1 MISPSEAEEGV
12 VKHLISGAKK
22 LGYKPFNNI
31 TYVSENA
38 NGEGKLTGV
47 CPLCGERKTF
57 ESLDEIDLVKEV
69 ENPKTNKKYFVNSC
83 ELCAASRKE
92 SITSEPARPLNK
104 LLYKRAVEILDKKF
118 NSTLIPTKAN
128 LFVDPNEFVTFK
140 PNVENSKKYKIKL
153 KVIMLYS
160 DTYFEDLDRDEFEE
174 SVFRIEE
181 EEIFAILKEDESV
194 IVNFEDFLV
203 NKERDS
209 ITDSIT
215 YIDEDQLTNE
225 NAAKEREEESEVN
238 KETTDETSE
247 PDVENTESAESSD
260 DNVDI
265 QNKTSEPETTDS
277 ETTES
282 EPMAE
287 ENTIGE
293 ETSTEEVTH
302 ETEQNAETEITI
314 SDIQNDDEFGGS
326 SEEVTI
332 NSESETTESEPVVE
346 ENSVTEEVTLEAEQN
361 EESHADFTVTNET
374 EITTSDI
381 QNDDE
386 FGGSSEEVTI
396 DSEPETT
403 DSEPIAEESIVT
415 EETSTEDSGEITLEL
430 DDNSSS
436 SSFFDNLFGRNKK
449 TEESVSEETSTETVK
464 TSTKEDNGEI
474 TLELD
479 NENGDENP
487 FSEASGERSE
497 TGENKIVS
505 PITSEARKSIE
516 SEDSKEEIKLES
528 VNENFTDDE
537 EEITL
542 ERDDDIS
549 KKEKGKNESTE
560 SDVNHKDFIKDE
572 AKKVSE
578 SDKKWYSN
586 PVVFSEDDDENFN
599 ELMDEVDLINE
610 FKESD
615 LGKVIYDVCKRT
627 GLNAKFTISEDTFE
641 IPVVDFESG
650 MRVICIDCNKVG
662 QMKVQLAIMERQ
674 VEFGYP
680 LPKGTKYGLAYLY
693 SDCLTSKE
701 RTKATIKNLIKIVNK
716 EKFDGRRIINLAGN
730 YTLFY
735 TDSIPVIRSF
745 EAENSS
751 YPQGKPCTKEIGIIA
766 LRHRSGKH
774 EEFTAKDFMNYLNK
788 NYKMDMKNHNLY
800 MVATARYI
808 VKPDP
813 MSKTVKYQIT
823 DYSELADS
831 ILMDGFDHIIGAII
845 KEHKLNNT
853 VKDPRFLGTDFSQYK
868 YQFEYEFDPSTLPSP
883 SLEIWWDNE
892 NFFKTFDSFEDGQGK
907 CFIRVPE
914 YRTNST
920 DGYRKDPRL
929 FLPIPFSKL
938 FKADIEKSGVNV
950 LNDNARRKFIEQ
962 LGFVESYYPR
972 MKRFMLNPLKTMKLE
987 FSSSI
992 FAMTKVDLN
1001 KFFSGNGVYD
1011 GGYDNILFQKFINS
1025 SKLDDKTKNVMSIL
1039 ALQKMLNK

>member
-181 EEIFAILKEDESV
+181 DEIFAILKEDESV

-238 KETTDETSE
+238 EETTDETSGT
-247 PDVENTESAESSD
+247 DVENTESAESSD
-260 DNVDI
+260 NNVDI
-265 QNKTSEPETTDS
+265 QNKTSES

-302 ETEQNAETEITI
+302 ETEQNVETEITT
-314 SDIQNDDEFGGS
+314 SDIQNDNEFGGS

-332 NSESETTESEPVVE
+332 DSEPETTESEPAVE

-361 EESHADFTVTNET
+361 EESHSDFTVTDET

-381 QNDDE
+381 QNDNE

-403 DSEPIAEESIVT
+403 ESESMTEESIVT

-586 PVVFSEDDDENFN
+586 PVVFSEDEDENFN

>member
-181 EEIFAILKEDESV
+181 DEIFAILKEDESV

-215 YIDEDQLTNE
+215 YIDEDQLVNE

-238 KETTDETSE
+238 KETTDETSGT
-247 PDVENTESAESSD
+247 DVENTESAESSD

-265 QNKTSEPETTDS
+265 QNKTSEP

-302 ETEQNAETEITI
+302 ETEQNAETEITT

-332 NSESETTESEPVVE
+332 DSESETTESEPVAE
-346 ENSVTEEVTLEAEQN
+346 ESIVTEEVTLEAEQN
-361 EESHADFTVTNET
+361 EESHSDFTVTDET

-396 DSEPETT
+396 DSESETT
-403 DSEPIAEESIVT
+403 ESEPVAEESIVT
-415 EETSTEDSGEITLEL
+415 EESSTEDSGEITLEL

-516 SEDSKEEIKLES
+516 SEDSKEEIELES

>member
-181 EEIFAILKEDESV
+181 DEIFAILKEDESV

-238 KETTDETSE
+238 EETTDETSE

-265 QNKTSEPETTDS
+265 QNKTSES

-282 EPMAE
+282 EPIAE
-287 ENTIGE
+287 ENTISE
-293 ETSTEEVTH
+293 ETSTEEATH

-332 NSESETTESEPVVE
+332 DSEPETTESEPAVE

-361 EESHADFTVTNET
+361 EESHADFTVTDET

-381 QNDDE
+381 QNDNE

-403 DSEPIAEESIVT
+403 ESEPAVEESIAT
-415 EETSTEDSGEITLEL
+415 EESSTEDSGEITLEL

-449 TEESVSEETSTETVK
+449 TEESVSEETSTETVE
-464 TSTKEDNGEI
+464 TSIKEDNGEI

-813 MSKTVKYQIT
+813 MRKTVKYQIT

>member
-12 VKHLISGAKK
+12 VKHLVSGAKK

-38 NGEGKLTGV
+38 NGEGKLTGI
-47 CPLCGERKTF
+47 CPLCGEQKTF
-57 ESLDEIDLVKEV
+57 GSLDEIDLVKEV

-92 SITSEPARPLNK
+92 SVSGEPERPLNK

-160 DTYFEDLDRDEFEE
+160 DTSFEDLDRDESEKRIFK
-174 SVFRIEE
+174 IEE
-181 EEIFAILKEDESV
+181 DDLFAILKENENV
-194 IVNFEDFLV
+194 TVNFEDFLI

-209 ITDSIT
+209 IE
-215 YIDEDQLTNE
+215 YV
-225 NAAKEREEESEVN
+225 KEEESEVN
-238 KETTDETSE
+238 EETTDETSE
-247 PDVENTESAESSD
+247 P
-260 DNVDI
+260 
-265 QNKTSEPETTDS
+265 
-277 ETTES
+277 ETTEL
-282 EPMAE
+282 EPAAE
-287 ENTIGE
+287 E
-293 ETSTEEVTH
+293 
-302 ETEQNAETEITI
+302 I
-314 SDIQNDDEFGGS
+314 S
-326 SEEVTI
+326 
-332 NSESETTESEPVVE
+332 
-346 ENSVTEEVTLEAEQN
+346 TEEVTLEADQNTETDIENTESVESSDEDVDIQN
-361 EESHADFTVTNET
+361 EISEPEPVEESAEEVTLEADQNTETDET

-381 QNDDE
+381 QNDNE
-386 FGGSSEEVTI
+386 FSGSSEEVTI
-396 DSEPETT
+396 ESEPETTDSESAADESDEVNETSTEEVTLEADQNTETDETEITTSDIQNDNEFSGSSEEVTIESEPETT
-403 DSEPIAEESIVT
+403 DSEPNEEST
-415 EETSTEDSGEITLEL
+415 ESVETSTEEDSGEITLEL
-430 DDNSSS
+430 DDDSSS
-436 SSFFDNLFGRNKK
+436 SSFFNNLFGRNKK
-449 TEESVSEETSTETVK
+449 TEEPVAEESTESVETSTE
-464 TSTKEDNGEI
+464 EDSGEI

-479 NENGDENP
+479 DENGDENP

-516 SEDSKEEIKLES
+516 SEDSKDEIELES

-542 ERDDDIS
+542 ERDIDTS
-549 KKEKGKNESTE
+549 KKEKEENISTE
-560 SDVNHKDFIKDE
+560 SDVNHKDFVKDE

-578 SDKKWYSN
+578 SDKKWYNN
-586 PVVFSEDDDENFN
+586 PVVFSEDENENFN

-674 VEFGYP
+674 VEFAYP

-914 YRTNST
+914 YRTNTT

>member
-83 ELCAASRKE
+83 EVCAASRKE

-194 IVNFEDFLV
+194 IANFEDFLV

-215 YIDEDQLTNE
+215 YIDEDQLANE

-238 KETTDETSE
+238 EETTDETSGA
-247 PDVENTESAESSD
+247 DVENTESAESSD

-265 QNKTSEPETTDS
+265 QNKTSES

-282 EPMAE
+282 EPMTE

-302 ETEQNAETEITI
+302 ETEQNAETEITT

-332 NSESETTESEPVVE
+332 NSESETTESEPAVE

-361 EESHADFTVTNET
+361 EESHSDFTVTDET

-403 DSEPIAEESIVT
+403 ESEPAVEESIVT
-415 EETSTEDSGEITLEL
+415 EESSTEDSGEITLEL

-505 PITSEARKSIE
+505 PITSEARKLIE
-516 SEDSKEEIKLES
+516 SEDSKEEIELES

>member
-181 EEIFAILKEDESV
+181 DEIFAILKEDESV
-194 IVNFEDFLV
+194 IANFEDFLV

-215 YIDEDQLTNE
+215 YIDEDQLTNV
-225 NAAKEREEESEVN
+225 NAAKEKEESEVN
-238 KETTDETSE
+238 EETTDKVSET
-247 PDVENTESAESSD
+247 DVENTESAESSD

-265 QNKTSEPETTDS
+265 QNKTSEP

-302 ETEQNAETEITI
+302 ETEQNAETEITT

-332 NSESETTESEPVVE
+332 NSEPETTESEPAVE

-361 EESHADFTVTNET
+361 EESHADFTVTDET

-403 DSEPIAEESIVT
+403 ESESMTEESIVT

-505 PITSEARKSIE
+505 PITSEARKLIE

>member
-1 MISPSEAEEGV
+1 MISSSEAEEGV
-12 VKHLISGAKK
+12 VKHLVSGAKK

-31 TYVSENA
+31 TYISENT
-38 NGEGKLTGV
+38 NGEGKLTGI
-47 CPLCGERKTF
+47 CPLCGGQKTF
-57 ESLDEIDLVKEV
+57 ESLDEIDLVKEI

-83 ELCAASRKE
+83 ELCAESRKE
-92 SITSEPARPLNK
+92 SVTSEPSRPLNK

-153 KVIMLYS
+153 KIIMLYS
-160 DTYFEDLDRDEFEE
+160 DTFFEDLDRDESEERIFE
-174 SVFRIEE
+174 IEE
-181 EEIFAILKEDESV
+181 DEPYAILKENENV
-194 IVNFEDFLV
+194 TVNFEDFLV

-209 ITDSIT
+209 IT
-215 YIDEDQLTNE
+215 YIDEDRFATE
-225 NAAKEREEESEVN
+225 NAAKEKEES
-238 KETTDETSE
+238 
-247 PDVENTESAESSD
+247 VENYDE
-260 DNVDI
+260 NIDI
-265 QNKTSEPETTDS
+265 QNKASEPELIDYQA
-277 ETTES
+277 
-282 EPMAE
+282 PV
-287 ENTIGE
+287 IE
-293 ETSTEEVTH
+293 ETSKEEVTS
-302 ETEQNAETEITI
+302 ETEQNNKTDETEITT
-314 SDIQNDDEFGGS
+314 SDIQNNDEFNGS

-332 NSESETTESEPVVE
+332 NSEPES
-346 ENSVTEEVTLEAEQN
+346 
-361 EESHADFTVTNET
+361 
-374 EITTSDI
+374 
-381 QNDDE
+381 
-386 FGGSSEEVTI
+386 
-396 DSEPETT
+396 T
-403 DSEPIAEESIVT
+403 DSEPVS
-415 EETSTEDSGEITLEL
+415 EETSTESVETSVEEDNGEITLEL

-436 SSFFDNLFGRNKK
+436 HSFFDNLFGRNEK
-449 TEESVSEETSTETVK
+449 TEKPVVEETSTESVE
-464 TSTKEDNGEI
+464 TSVKEDNGEI
-474 TLELD
+474 TLELY
-479 NENGDENP
+479 NENGDANP

-516 SEDSKEEIKLES
+516 SEDSKDEIVLES

-537 EEITL
+537 KEITL
-542 ERDDDIS
+542 ERDVDTS
-549 KKEKGKNESTE
+549 KKEKEENISTE
-560 SDVNHKDFIKDE
+560 SDVNHKDFVKDE

-578 SDKKWYSN
+578 SDKKWYNN
-586 PVVFSEDDDENFN
+586 PVVFSEDDNENFN

-674 VEFGYP
+674 VEFAYP
-680 LPKGTKYGLAYLY
+680 LPKGIRYGLAYLY

-716 EKFDGRRIINLAGN
+716 EKFDGRRIINLGGN

-972 MKRFMLNPLKTMKLE
+972 MKRFMLNPIKTMKLE

>member
-57 ESLDEIDLVKEV
+57 ESLDEIDLIKEV

-181 EEIFAILKEDESV
+181 DEIFAILKEDESV
-194 IVNFEDFLV
+194 IANFEDFLV

-238 KETTDETSE
+238 EETTDETSGT
-247 PDVENTESAESSD
+247 DVENTESAESSD

-265 QNKTSEPETTDS
+265 QNKTSEL

-282 EPMAE
+282 EPTAE

-302 ETEQNAETEITI
+302 ETEQN
-314 SDIQNDDEFGGS
+314 
-326 SEEVTI
+326 V
-332 NSESETTESEPVVE
+332 
-346 ENSVTEEVTLEAEQN
+346 
-361 EESHADFTVTNET
+361 ET

-396 DSEPETT
+396 NSEPETT
-403 DSEPIAEESIVT
+403 ESEPVAEES
-415 EETSTEDSGEITLEL
+415 STEDSGEITLEL

-479 NENGDENP
+479 NEKGDENP

-586 PVVFSEDDDENFN
+586 PVVFSEDEDENFN

>member
-12 VKHLISGAKK
+12 VKHLVSGAKK

-83 ELCAASRKE
+83 EVCAASRKE

-260 DNVDI
+260 DNVDV
-265 QNKTSEPETTDS
+265 QNKTSEP

-293 ETSTEEVTH
+293 ETSIEEVTH
-302 ETEQNAETEITI
+302 ETEQNT
-314 SDIQNDDEFGGS
+314 
-326 SEEVTI
+326 
-332 NSESETTESEPVVE
+332 
-346 ENSVTEEVTLEAEQN
+346 
-361 EESHADFTVTNET
+361 ET

-403 DSEPIAEESIVT
+403 ESEPAVEENSVTEEVTLEAEQNEESHSDFTVTDETEITTSDIQNDDEFGGSSEEVTIDSEPKTTESEPVAEESIVT
-415 EETSTEDSGEITLEL
+415 EESSTEDSGEITLEL

-449 TEESVSEETSTETVK
+449 TEESVSEETSTETVE

-505 PITSEARKSIE
+505 PITSEARKLIE
-516 SEDSKEEIKLES
+516 SEDSKEEIELES

-537 EEITL
+537 EETTL
-542 ERDDDIS
+542 ERDDVTS
-549 KKEKGKNESTE
+549 KKEKGKNVSDE
-560 SDVNHKDFIKDE
+560 SDVNHKDFVKDE

>member
-181 EEIFAILKEDESV
+181 DEIFAILKEDESV
-194 IVNFEDFLV
+194 IANFEDFLV

-215 YIDEDQLTNE
+215 YIDEDQLANGNGE
-225 NAAKEREEESEVN
+225 KEREEESEVN
-238 KETTDETSE
+238 EETTDETSGT
-247 PDVENTESAESSD
+247 DVENTESVESSD
-260 DNVDI
+260 DNVGI
-265 QNKTSEPETTDS
+265 QNKTSEP

-302 ETEQNAETEITI
+302 ETEQNAETEIT
-314 SDIQNDDEFGGS
+314 
-326 SEEVTI
+326 
-332 NSESETTESEPVVE
+332 
-346 ENSVTEEVTLEAEQN
+346 
-361 EESHADFTVTNET
+361 
-374 EITTSDI
+374 TSDI

-403 DSEPIAEESIVT
+403 ESEPVAEESIVT
-415 EETSTEDSGEITLEL
+415 EESSTEDSEEITLEL

-464 TSTKEDNGEI
+464 TSTKKDNGEI

-516 SEDSKEEIKLES
+516 SEDSKEEIELES

-572 AKKVSE
+572 TKKVSE

-586 PVVFSEDDDENFN
+586 PVVFSEDEDENFN

>member
-181 EEIFAILKEDESV
+181 DEIFAILKEDESV
-194 IVNFEDFLV
+194 IANFEDFLV

-215 YIDEDQLTNE
+215 YIDEDQLVNE
-225 NAAKEREEESEVN
+225 IGEKEREEESEVN
-238 KETTDETSE
+238 EETTDETSGT
-247 PDVENTESAESSD
+247 DVENTESAESSD

-265 QNKTSEPETTDS
+265 QNKTSEQ

-302 ETEQNAETEITI
+302 ETEQNAETEITT

-332 NSESETTESEPVVE
+332 DSESETTESEPAVE

-361 EESHADFTVTNET
+361 EESHADFTVTDET
-374 EITTSDI
+374 EITTSNI

-396 DSEPETT
+396 NSEPETT
-403 DSEPIAEESIVT
+403 ESEPAIEENSVT
-415 EETSTEDSGEITLEL
+415 EESSTEDSGEITLEL

-505 PITSEARKSIE
+505 PITSEARKLIE
-516 SEDSKEEIKLES
+516 SEDSKEEIELES

>member
-181 EEIFAILKEDESV
+181 DEIFAILKEDESV
-194 IVNFEDFLV
+194 IANFEDFLV

-215 YIDEDQLTNE
+215 YIDEDQLVNE

-238 KETTDETSE
+238 KETTDETSGT
-247 PDVENTESAESSD
+247 DVENTESAESSD

-265 QNKTSEPETTDS
+265 QNKTSEP

-302 ETEQNAETEITI
+302 ETEQNAETEIT
-314 SDIQNDDEFGGS
+314 
-326 SEEVTI
+326 
-332 NSESETTESEPVVE
+332 
-346 ENSVTEEVTLEAEQN
+346 
-361 EESHADFTVTNET
+361 
-374 EITTSDI
+374 TSDI

-396 DSEPETT
+396 DSESETT
-403 DSEPIAEESIVT
+403 ESEPVAEESIVA
-415 EETSTEDSGEITLEL
+415 EESSTEDSREITLEL

-464 TSTKEDNGEI
+464 TSNKEDNGEI

-479 NENGDENP
+479 NKNGDENP

-516 SEDSKEEIKLES
+516 SEDSKEEIELES

-572 AKKVSE
+572 TKKVSE

-586 PVVFSEDDDENFN
+586 PVVFSEDEDENFN

>member
-83 ELCAASRKE
+83 EVCAASRKE

-140 PNVENSKKYKIKL
+140 PNVENSKKYKIRL

-181 EEIFAILKEDESV
+181 DEIFAILKEDESV

-215 YIDEDQLTNE
+215 YIDEDQLANG
-225 NAAKEREEESEVN
+225 NAAKEREESEVN

-265 QNKTSEPETTDS
+265 QNKTSEPETL
-277 ETTES
+277 ES

-287 ENTIGE
+287 ENAISE
-293 ETSTEEVTH
+293 ETSTEEVTR
-302 ETEQNAETEITI
+302 ETEQNT
-314 SDIQNDDEFGGS
+314 
-326 SEEVTI
+326 
-332 NSESETTESEPVVE
+332 
-346 ENSVTEEVTLEAEQN
+346 
-361 EESHADFTVTNET
+361 ET

-396 DSEPETT
+396 NSEPETAE
-403 DSEPIAEESIVT
+403 SEPVAEEKSVT

-436 SSFFDNLFGRNKK
+436 SNFFDNLFGRNKK
-449 TEESVSEETSTETVK
+449 TEESVTEETSTEAVE

-487 FSEASGERSE
+487 FSKASGERSE

-516 SEDSKEEIKLES
+516 SEDSKEEIELES
-528 VNENFTDDE
+528 VNENFTDE

-549 KKEKGKNESTE
+549 KKEKGKNVSTE

-586 PVVFSEDDDENFN
+586 PVVFSEDEDENFN

>member
-83 ELCAASRKE
+83 EVCAASRKE

-194 IVNFEDFLV
+194 IANFEDFLV

-215 YIDEDQLTNE
+215 YIDEDQLANE

-238 KETTDETSE
+238 EETTDETSE

-265 QNKTSEPETTDS
+265 QNKTSES

-282 EPMAE
+282 EPIAE
-287 ENTIGE
+287 ENTISE

-302 ETEQNAETEITI
+302 ETEQN
-314 SDIQNDDEFGGS
+314 
-326 SEEVTI
+326 V
-332 NSESETTESEPVVE
+332 
-346 ENSVTEEVTLEAEQN
+346 
-361 EESHADFTVTNET
+361 ET

-403 DSEPIAEESIVT
+403 ETEPVAEESIVT
-415 EETSTEDSGEITLEL
+415 EESSTEDSGEITLEL

-449 TEESVSEETSTETVK
+449 TEESVSEETSTETVE
-464 TSTKEDNGEI
+464 TSTKENNGEI

-516 SEDSKEEIKLES
+516 SEDSKEEIELES

>member
-69 ENPKTNKKYFVNSC
+69 ENPKTNKKYLVNSC
-83 ELCAASRKE
+83 EVCAVSRKE
-92 SITSEPARPLNK
+92 SVTSEPARPLNK

-181 EEIFAILKEDESV
+181 DEIFAILKEDESV
-194 IVNFEDFLV
+194 IANFEDFLV

-215 YIDEDQLTNE
+215 YIDEDQLANG
-225 NAAKEREEESEVN
+225 NATKEREEESEVN
-238 KETTDETSE
+238 EETTDETSGT
-247 PDVENTESAESSD
+247 DVENTESAESSD

-265 QNKTSEPETTDS
+265 QNKTSES
-277 ETTES
+277 ETIES
-282 EPMAE
+282 EPIAE

-302 ETEQNAETEITI
+302 ETEQNA
-314 SDIQNDDEFGGS
+314 
-326 SEEVTI
+326 
-332 NSESETTESEPVVE
+332 
-346 ENSVTEEVTLEAEQN
+346 
-361 EESHADFTVTNET
+361 ET

-403 DSEPIAEESIVT
+403 DSEPAVEENSVTEEVTLEAEQNEESHADFTVTDETEITTSDIQNDDEFGGSSEEVTIDSESETTESEPVAEESIVT
-415 EETSTEDSGEITLEL
+415 EESSTEDSGEITLEL

-449 TEESVSEETSTETVK
+449 TEESVSEETSTKTVK

>member
-1 MISPSEAEEGV
+1 MISSSEAEEGV
-12 VKHLISGAKK
+12 VKHLVSGAKK

-31 TYVSENA
+31 TYISENT
-38 NGEGKLTGV
+38 NGEGKLTGI
-47 CPLCGERKTF
+47 CPLCGEQKTF

-92 SITSEPARPLNK
+92 SVTSEPSRPLNK

-140 PNVENSKKYKIKL
+140 PNVENGKKYKIKL
-153 KVIMLYS
+153 KIIMLYS
-160 DTYFEDLDRDEFEE
+160 DTFFEDLDRDESEERIFE
-174 SVFRIEE
+174 IEE
-181 EEIFAILKEDESV
+181 DEPYAILKENENV
-194 IVNFEDFLV
+194 TVNFEDFLV

-209 ITDSIT
+209 IQ
-215 YIDEDQLTNE
+215 YIDEYQYATE
-225 NAAKEREEESEVN
+225 NAAKE
-238 KETTDETSE
+238 KE
-247 PDVENTESAESSD
+247 ESAENYD
-260 DNVDI
+260 ENIDI
-265 QNKTSEPETTDS
+265 QNKASEPEMIDYQ
-277 ETTES
+277 
-282 EPMAE
+282 EPVIE
-287 ENTIGE
+287 K
-293 ETSTEEVTH
+293 TSNEEVKP
-302 ETEQNAETEITI
+302 ET
-314 SDIQNDDEFGGS
+314 D
-326 SEEVTI
+326 
-332 NSESETTESEPVVE
+332 
-346 ENSVTEEVTLEAEQN
+346 
-361 EESHADFTVTNET
+361 ET

-386 FGGSSEEVTI
+386 FSGSSEEVTI
-396 DSEPETT
+396 NSEPEST
-403 DSEPIAEESIVT
+403 DSEPVS
-415 EETSTEDSGEITLEL
+415 EETSTESVETSVEEDNGEITLEL

-436 SSFFDNLFGRNKK
+436 HSFFDNLFGRNEK
-449 TEESVSEETSTETVK
+449 TEKPVVEETSTESVE
-464 TSTKEDNGEI
+464 TSVEEDNGEI

-479 NENGDENP
+479 NESGCENP

-516 SEDSKEEIKLES
+516 SEDSKDEIVLES

-537 EEITL
+537 KEITL
-542 ERDDDIS
+542 ERDVDTS
-549 KKEKGKNESTE
+549 KKEKEENISTE
-560 SDVNHKDFIKDE
+560 SDVNHKDFVKDE

-578 SDKKWYSN
+578 SDKKWYNN
-586 PVVFSEDDDENFN
+586 PVVFSEDDNENFN

-674 VEFGYP
+674 VEFAYP
-680 LPKGTKYGLAYLY
+680 LPKGVRYGLAYLY

-716 EKFDGRRIINLAGN
+716 EKFDGRRIINLGGN

-972 MKRFMLNPLKTMKLE
+972 MKRFMLNPIKTMKLE

>member
-181 EEIFAILKEDESV
+181 DEIFAILKEDESV

-215 YIDEDQLTNE
+215 YIDEDQLVNE

-238 KETTDETSE
+238 EETTDETSRT
-247 PDVENTESAESSD
+247 DVENTESAESSD

-265 QNKTSEPETTDS
+265 QNKTSES

-302 ETEQNAETEITI
+302 ETEQNAETEITT

-332 NSESETTESEPVVE
+332 DSESETTESEPVAE

-361 EESHADFTVTNET
+361 EEPRADFTVTDET

-396 DSEPETT
+396 DSESKTT
-403 DSEPIAEESIVT
+403 ESEPVAEESIVT
-415 EETSTEDSGEITLEL
+415 EESSTEDSGEITLEL

-972 MKRFMLNPLKTMKLE
+972 MKRFMLNPIKTMKLE

>member
-12 VKHLISGAKK
+12 VKHLVSGAKK

-38 NGEGKLTGV
+38 NGEGKLTGI
-47 CPLCGERKTF
+47 CPLCGEQKTF

-83 ELCAASRKE
+83 EVCAASRKE
-92 SITSEPARPLNK
+92 SVTSEPERPLNK

-140 PNVENSKKYKIKL
+140 PNFENSKKYKIKL

-160 DTYFEDLDRDEFEE
+160 DTSFEDLDRDESEERVFE
-174 SVFRIEE
+174 IEE
-181 EEIFAILKEDESV
+181 DDLFAILKENESV
-194 IVNFEDFLV
+194 TVNFEDFLV

-209 ITDSIT
+209 IE
-215 YIDEDQLTNE
+215 YI
-225 NAAKEREEESEVN
+225 EEEHQS
-238 KETTDETSE
+238 TDENTVNEKEES
-247 PDVENTESAESSD
+247 DVENIESVESSD
-260 DNVDI
+260 EDVDNLPEV
-265 QNKTSEPETTDS
+265 SEPES
-277 ETTES
+277 
-282 EPMAE
+282 
-287 ENTIGE
+287 
-293 ETSTEEVTH
+293 
-302 ETEQNAETEITI
+302 
-314 SDIQNDDEFGGS
+314 
-326 SEEVTI
+326 
-332 NSESETTESEPVVE
+332 VE
-346 ENSVTEEVTLEAEQN
+346 ESTEEVTLEADQITET
-361 EESHADFTVTNET
+361 DET

-396 DSEPETT
+396 EPEPETT
-403 DSEPIAEESIVT
+403 DSESVTDESTEVESS
-415 EETSTEDSGEITLEL
+415 EETSTEEDNGEITLEL

-449 TEESVSEETSTETVK
+449 TEEPVADESTEVESSEETSTE
-464 TSTKEDNGEI
+464 EDNGEI

-479 NENGDENP
+479 DENGDENP

-505 PITSEARKSIE
+505 PITSEARKSVE
-516 SEDSKEEIKLES
+516 SEDSKDEIEIES

-542 ERDDDIS
+542 ERDVDTS
-549 KKEKGKNESTE
+549 KKEKEENISTE
-560 SDVNHKDFIKDE
+560 SDVNHKDFVKDE
-572 AKKVSE
+572 ARKVSE
-578 SDKKWYSN
+578 SDKKWYNN
-586 PVVFSEDDDENFN
+586 PVVFSEDENENFN

-674 VEFGYP
+674 VEFAYP

-1025 SKLDDKTKNVMSIL
+1025 SKLDDKTKNMMSIL
-1039 ALQKMLNK
+1039 ALQNMLNK

>member
-181 EEIFAILKEDESV
+181 DEIFAILKEDESV

-215 YIDEDQLTNE
+215 YIDEDQLVNE

-238 KETTDETSE
+238 KETTDETSGT
-247 PDVENTESAESSD
+247 DVENTESAESSD

-265 QNKTSEPETTDS
+265 QNKTSEP

-302 ETEQNAETEITI
+302 ETEQNAETEIT
-314 SDIQNDDEFGGS
+314 
-326 SEEVTI
+326 
-332 NSESETTESEPVVE
+332 
-346 ENSVTEEVTLEAEQN
+346 
-361 EESHADFTVTNET
+361 
-374 EITTSDI
+374 TSDI

-396 DSEPETT
+396 DSESETT
-403 DSEPIAEESIVT
+403 ESEPVAEESIVT
-415 EETSTEDSGEITLEL
+415 EESSTEDSGEITLEL

-449 TEESVSEETSTETVK
+449 TEESVSEETSTKTVK

-516 SEDSKEEIKLES
+516 SEDSKEEIELES

-572 AKKVSE
+572 TKKVSE

>member
-83 ELCAASRKE
+83 EVCAASRKE

-194 IVNFEDFLV
+194 IANFEDFLV

-215 YIDEDQLTNE
+215 YIDEDQLANE

-238 KETTDETSE
+238 EETTDETSGA
-247 PDVENTESAESSD
+247 DVENTESAESSD

-265 QNKTSEPETTDS
+265 QNKTSES

-282 EPMAE
+282 EPMTE

-302 ETEQNAETEITI
+302 ETEQNVETEITT

-332 NSESETTESEPVVE
+332 NSESETTESEPAV
-346 ENSVTEEVTLEAEQN
+346 
-361 EESHADFTVTNET
+361 
-374 EITTSDI
+374 
-381 QNDDE
+381 
-386 FGGSSEEVTI
+386 
-396 DSEPETT
+396 
-403 DSEPIAEESIVT
+403 EESIVT
-415 EETSTEDSGEITLEL
+415 EESSTEDSGEITLEL

-505 PITSEARKSIE
+505 PITSEARKLIE
-516 SEDSKEEIKLES
+516 SEDSKEEIELES

>member
-181 EEIFAILKEDESV
+181 DEIFAILKEDESV
-194 IVNFEDFLV
+194 IANFEDFLV

-215 YIDEDQLTNE
+215 YIDEDQLANE
-225 NAAKEREEESEVN
+225 NATKEREESEVN
-238 KETTDETSE
+238 EETTDKVSET
-247 PDVENTESAESSD
+247 DVENTESAESSD

-265 QNKTSEPETTDS
+265 QNKTSEPETT
-277 ETTES
+277 ES

-287 ENTIGE
+287 ENTISE
-293 ETSTEEVTH
+293 KTSTEEVTH
-302 ETEQNAETEITI
+302 ETEQNVETEITI
-314 SDIQNDDEFGGS
+314 SDIQNDDE
-326 SEEVTI
+326 
-332 NSESETTESEPVVE
+332 
-346 ENSVTEEVTLEAEQN
+346 L
-361 EESHADFTVTNET
+361 
-374 EITTSDI
+374 
-381 QNDDE
+381 
-386 FGGSSEEVTI
+386 GGSSEEVTI

-403 DSEPIAEESIVT
+403 ETEPVAKESIVT
-415 EETSTEDSGEITLEL
+415 EESSTEDSGEITLEL

-479 NENGDENP
+479 NENGDEDP

-516 SEDSKEEIKLES
+516 SEDSKEEIELES

-572 AKKVSE
+572 VKKVSE

>member
-57 ESLDEIDLVKEV
+57 ESLDEIDLIKEV

-181 EEIFAILKEDESV
+181 DEIFAILKEDESV
-194 IVNFEDFLV
+194 IANFEDFLV

-238 KETTDETSE
+238 EETTDETSGT
-247 PDVENTESAESSD
+247 DVENTESAESSD

-265 QNKTSEPETTDS
+265 QNKTSEL

-282 EPMAE
+282 EPTAE

-302 ETEQNAETEITI
+302 ETEQN
-314 SDIQNDDEFGGS
+314 
-326 SEEVTI
+326 V
-332 NSESETTESEPVVE
+332 
-346 ENSVTEEVTLEAEQN
+346 
-361 EESHADFTVTNET
+361 ET

-396 DSEPETT
+396 NSEPETT
-403 DSEPIAEESIVT
+403 ESEPVAEES
-415 EETSTEDSGEITLEL
+415 STEDSGEITLEL

-920 DGYRKDPRL
+920 DGYRKAPR

>member
-12 VKHLISGAKK
+12 VKHLVSGAKK

-83 ELCAASRKE
+83 EVCAASRKE

-225 NAAKEREEESEVN
+225 NSAKEREEESEVN
-238 KETTDETSE
+238 KETTDETSGT
-247 PDVENTESAESSD
+247 DVENTESAESSD

-265 QNKTSEPETTDS
+265 QNKTSES

-287 ENTIGE
+287 ENTIDE

-302 ETEQNAETEITI
+302 ETEQNT
-314 SDIQNDDEFGGS
+314 
-326 SEEVTI
+326 
-332 NSESETTESEPVVE
+332 
-346 ENSVTEEVTLEAEQN
+346 
-361 EESHADFTVTNET
+361 ET

-396 DSEPETT
+396 NSEPETT
-403 DSEPIAEESIVT
+403 ESEPVVEEKSVTEEVTLEAEQKEESHADFTVTDETEITTSDIQNDNEFGGSSEEVTIDSEPEITESEPVTEESIVT
-415 EETSTEDSGEITLEL
+415 EETSIKEDSGEITLEL

-549 KKEKGKNESTE
+549 KKEKGKNVSDE
-560 SDVNHKDFIKDE
+560 SDVNHKDFVKDE

>member
-12 VKHLISGAKK
+12 VKHLVSGAKK

-181 EEIFAILKEDESV
+181 DEIFAILKEDESV

-238 KETTDETSE
+238 EETTDETSGT
-247 PDVENTESAESSD
+247 DVENTESAESSD

-265 QNKTSEPETTDS
+265 QNKTSES

-287 ENTIGE
+287 ENTISE

-302 ETEQNAETEITI
+302 ETEQNAETEITT

-332 NSESETTESEPVVE
+332 NSESETTESEPAVE
-346 ENSVTEEVTLEAEQN
+346 ENSVTEEVTLEAKQN
-361 EESHADFTVTNET
+361 EESHADFTVTDET

-403 DSEPIAEESIVT
+403 ESEPVAKESIVT

-449 TEESVSEETSTETVK
+449 TEESVSEETSTETVE

-516 SEDSKEEIKLES
+516 SEDSKKEIELES

-549 KKEKGKNESTE
+549 KKEKGKNESTD

-586 PVVFSEDDDENFN
+586 PVVFSEDENENFN

>member
-1 MISPSEAEEGV
+1 
-12 VKHLISGAKK
+12 
-22 LGYKPFNNI
+22 
-31 TYVSENA
+31 
-38 NGEGKLTGV
+38 
-47 CPLCGERKTF
+47 
-57 ESLDEIDLVKEV
+57 
-69 ENPKTNKKYFVNSC
+69 
-83 ELCAASRKE
+83 
-92 SITSEPARPLNK
+92 
-104 LLYKRAVEILDKKF
+104 
-118 NSTLIPTKAN
+118 
-128 LFVDPNEFVTFK
+128 
-140 PNVENSKKYKIKL
+140 
-153 KVIMLYS
+153 MLYS
-160 DTYFEDLDRDEFEE
+160 DTFFEDLDRDESEERIFE
-174 SVFRIEE
+174 IEE
-181 EEIFAILKEDESV
+181 DEPYAILKENENV
-194 IVNFEDFLV
+194 TVNFEDFLV

-209 ITDSIT
+209 IT
-215 YIDEDQLTNE
+215 YIDEDRFATE
-225 NAAKEREEESEVN
+225 NAAKEKEES
-238 KETTDETSE
+238 
-247 PDVENTESAESSD
+247 VENYDE
-260 DNVDI
+260 NIDI
-265 QNKTSEPETTDS
+265 QNKASEPEMIDYQ
-277 ETTES
+277 
-282 EPMAE
+282 EPV
-287 ENTIGE
+287 IE
-293 ETSTEEVTH
+293 ETSKEEVNH
-302 ETEQNAETEITI
+302 ET
-314 SDIQNDDEFGGS
+314 D
-326 SEEVTI
+326 
-332 NSESETTESEPVVE
+332 
-346 ENSVTEEVTLEAEQN
+346 
-361 EESHADFTVTNET
+361 ET

-386 FGGSSEEVTI
+386 FSGSSEEVTI
-396 DSEPETT
+396 NSEQELI
-403 DSEPIAEESIVT
+403 DYQESVS
-415 EETSTEDSGEITLEL
+415 EETSTESVETSVEEDNGEITLEL

-436 SSFFDNLFGRNKK
+436 HSFFDNLFGRNEK
-449 TEESVSEETSTETVK
+449 TEKPVVEETSTESVE
-464 TSTKEDNGEI
+464 TSVEENNGEI
-474 TLELD
+474 TLELY
-479 NENGDENP
+479 NENGDANP

-516 SEDSKEEIKLES
+516 SEDSKDEIVLES

-537 EEITL
+537 KEITL
-542 ERDDDIS
+542 ERDVDTS
-549 KKEKGKNESTE
+549 KKEKEENISTE
-560 SDVNHKDFIKDE
+560 SDVNHKDFVKDE

-578 SDKKWYSN
+578 SDKKWYNN
-586 PVVFSEDDDENFN
+586 PVVFSEDDNENFN

-674 VEFGYP
+674 VEFAYP
-680 LPKGTKYGLAYLY
+680 LPKGIRYGLAYLY

-716 EKFDGRRIINLAGN
+716 EKFDGRRIINLGGN

-972 MKRFMLNPLKTMKLE
+972 MKRFMLNPIKTMKLE

>member
-12 VKHLISGAKK
+12 VKHLVSGAKK

-69 ENPKTNKKYFVNSC
+69 ENPKTNKKYLVNSC
-83 ELCAASRKE
+83 EVCAASRKE
-92 SITSEPARPLNK
+92 SVTSEPARPLNK
-104 LLYKRAVEILDKKF
+104 LLYKRAGEILDKKF

-160 DTYFEDLDRDEFEE
+160 DTFFEDLDRDESEERVFE
-174 SVFRIEE
+174 IEE
-181 EEIFAILKEDESV
+181 DDLLAILKEDESV
-194 IVNFEDFLV
+194 TVKFEDFLV

-209 ITDSIT
+209 IE
-215 YIDEDQLTNE
+215 YIDEQQLANE
-225 NAAKEREEESEVN
+225 NAAKETEEKSEVN
-238 KETTDETSE
+238 EETTDETSE
-247 PDVENTESAESSD
+247 PVAENTESVESSD
-260 DNVDI
+260 ENVDI
-265 QNKTSEPETTDS
+265 QNEASEPEPTDS
-277 ETTES
+277 V
-282 EPMAE
+282 PAP
-287 ENTIGE
+287 E
-293 ETSTEEVTH
+293 ETS
-302 ETEQNAETEITI
+302 
-314 SDIQNDDEFGGS
+314 
-326 SEEVTI
+326 
-332 NSESETTESEPVVE
+332 
-346 ENSVTEEVTLEAEQN
+346 TEEVTLEAEQN
-361 EESHADFTVTNET
+361 TETDET

-381 QNDDE
+381 QNDNE
-386 FGGSSEEVTI
+386 FSGSSEEVTI
-396 DSEPETT
+396 DSEPEPTDSVPAAEENTEAVETSTEEVTLEAEQNTETDETEITTSDIQNDNEFSGSSEEVTIDSEPEPT
-403 DSEPIAEESIVT
+403 DSEPAA
-415 EETSTEDSGEITLEL
+415 EETSTEEDNGEITLEL
-430 DDNSSS
+430 DDNSGS
-436 SSFFDNLFGRNKK
+436 SSFFDNLFGRNRK
-449 TEESVSEETSTETVK
+449 TEEPAAEEESTEEVETSTE
-464 TSTKEDNGEI
+464 EDNGEI

-479 NENGDENP
+479 DDGDENP

-505 PITSEARKSIE
+505 PITSEARKPIE
-516 SEDSKEEIKLES
+516 SEDSKEEIELES
-528 VNENFTDDE
+528 VNENFADDE

-542 ERDDDIS
+542 ERDVDTS
-549 KKEKGKNESTE
+549 KKEKEENISTE
-560 SDVNHKDFIKDE
+560 SDVNHKDFVKDE

-578 SDKKWYSN
+578 SDKKWYNN
-586 PVVFSEDDDENFN
+586 PVVFSEDENENFN

-674 VEFGYP
+674 VEFAYP

-950 LNDNARRKFIEQ
+950 INDNARRKFIEQ

-1025 SKLDDKTKNVMSIL
+1025 SKLDEKTKNMMSIL
-1039 ALQKMLNK
+1039 AIQKMLNK

>member
-181 EEIFAILKEDESV
+181 DEIFAILKEDESV
-194 IVNFEDFLV
+194 IANFEDFLV

-215 YIDEDQLTNE
+215 YIDEDQLANGNGE
-225 NAAKEREEESEVN
+225 KEREEESEVN
-238 KETTDETSE
+238 EETTDETSGT
-247 PDVENTESAESSD
+247 DVENTESAESSD
-260 DNVDI
+260 DNVGI
-265 QNKTSEPETTDS
+265 QNKTSEP

-302 ETEQNAETEITI
+302 ETEQNAETEIT
-314 SDIQNDDEFGGS
+314 
-326 SEEVTI
+326 
-332 NSESETTESEPVVE
+332 
-346 ENSVTEEVTLEAEQN
+346 
-361 EESHADFTVTNET
+361 
-374 EITTSDI
+374 TSDI

-403 DSEPIAEESIVT
+403 ESEPVAEESIVT
-415 EETSTEDSGEITLEL
+415 EESSTEDSGEITLEL

-516 SEDSKEEIKLES
+516 SEDSKEEIELES

-542 ERDDDIS
+542 ERYDDIS

-572 AKKVSE
+572 TKKVSE

>member
-181 EEIFAILKEDESV
+181 DEIFAILKEDESV
-194 IVNFEDFLV
+194 IANFEDFLV

-215 YIDEDQLTNE
+215 YIDEDQLVNE

-238 KETTDETSE
+238 EETTDETSGT
-247 PDVENTESAESSD
+247 DVENTESVESSD

-265 QNKTSEPETTDS
+265 QNKTSEP

-302 ETEQNAETEITI
+302 ETEQNAETEIT
-314 SDIQNDDEFGGS
+314 
-326 SEEVTI
+326 
-332 NSESETTESEPVVE
+332 
-346 ENSVTEEVTLEAEQN
+346 
-361 EESHADFTVTNET
+361 
-374 EITTSDI
+374 TSDI

-396 DSEPETT
+396 DSESETT
-403 DSEPIAEESIVT
+403 ESEPVAEESIVT
-415 EETSTEDSGEITLEL
+415 EESSTEDSGEITLEL

-449 TEESVSEETSTETVK
+449 TEESVSEETSTKTVK

-516 SEDSKEEIKLES
+516 SEDSKEEIELES

>member
-1 MISPSEAEEGV
+1 MISSSEAEEGV
-12 VKHLISGAKK
+12 VKHLVSGAKK

-31 TYVSENA
+31 TYISENT
-38 NGEGKLTGV
+38 NGEGKLTGI
-47 CPLCGERKTF
+47 CPLCGEQKTF
-57 ESLDEIDLVKEV
+57 ESLDEIDLVKEI

-83 ELCAASRKE
+83 ELCAESRKE
-92 SITSEPARPLNK
+92 SVTSEPSRPLNK

-140 PNVENSKKYKIKL
+140 PNIENSKKYKIKL
-153 KVIMLYS
+153 KIIMLYS
-160 DTYFEDLDRDEFEE
+160 DTFFEDLDRDESEERIFE
-174 SVFRIEE
+174 IEE
-181 EEIFAILKEDESV
+181 DEPYAILKENENV
-194 IVNFEDFLV
+194 TVNFEDFLV

-209 ITDSIT
+209 IT
-215 YIDEDQLTNE
+215 YIDEDRFATE
-225 NAAKEREEESEVN
+225 NAAKEKEES
-238 KETTDETSE
+238 
-247 PDVENTESAESSD
+247 VENYDE
-260 DNVDI
+260 NIDI
-265 QNKTSEPETTDS
+265 QNKASEPEMIDYQ
-277 ETTES
+277 
-282 EPMAE
+282 EPV
-287 ENTIGE
+287 IE
-293 ETSTEEVTH
+293 ETSKEEVNP
-302 ETEQNAETEITI
+302 ETEQNIKTDETEITT
-314 SDIQNDDEFGGS
+314 SDIQNDNEFSGS

-332 NSESETTESEPVVE
+332 NSEQELIDYQAPVIEETS
-346 ENSVTEEVTLEAEQN
+346 NEEVNPKT
-361 EESHADFTVTNET
+361 DET

-386 FGGSSEEVTI
+386 FSGSSEEVTI
-396 DSEPETT
+396 NSEPEST
-403 DSEPIAEESIVT
+403 DSEPVS
-415 EETSTEDSGEITLEL
+415 EETSTESVETSVEENNGEITLEL

-436 SSFFDNLFGRNKK
+436 HSFFDNLFGRNEK
-449 TEESVSEETSTETVK
+449 TEKPVVEETSTESVE
-464 TSTKEDNGEI
+464 TSVEEDNGEI

-479 NENGDENP
+479 NESGGENP

-516 SEDSKEEIKLES
+516 SEDSKDEIVLES

-537 EEITL
+537 KEITL
-542 ERDDDIS
+542 ERDVDTS
-549 KKEKGKNESTE
+549 KKEKEENISTE
-560 SDVNHKDFIKDE
+560 SDVNHKDFVKDE

-578 SDKKWYSN
+578 SDKKWYNN
-586 PVVFSEDDDENFN
+586 PVVFSEDDNENFN

-674 VEFGYP
+674 VEFAYP
-680 LPKGTKYGLAYLY
+680 LPKGTRYGLAYLY

-716 EKFDGRRIINLAGN
+716 EKFDGRRIINLGGN

-972 MKRFMLNPLKTMKLE
+972 MKRFMLNPIKTMKLE

>member
-12 VKHLISGAKK
+12 VKHLVSGAKK

-83 ELCAASRKE
+83 EVCAASRKE
-92 SITSEPARPLNK
+92 SVTSEPARPLNK

-153 KVIMLYS
+153 KVIMMYS
-160 DTYFEDLDRDEFEE
+160 DTYFEDLDRDEFKE

-181 EEIFAILKEDESV
+181 DEIFAILKEDESV

-238 KETTDETSE
+238 EETTDETSE

-260 DNVDI
+260 DNVDV
-265 QNKTSEPETTDS
+265 QNKTSES

-293 ETSTEEVTH
+293 ETSIEEVTH
-302 ETEQNAETEITI
+302 ETEQNT
-314 SDIQNDDEFGGS
+314 
-326 SEEVTI
+326 
-332 NSESETTESEPVVE
+332 
-346 ENSVTEEVTLEAEQN
+346 
-361 EESHADFTVTNET
+361 ET

-403 DSEPIAEESIVT
+403 ESEPAVEENSVT

-449 TEESVSEETSTETVK
+449 TEESVTEETSIEAVE

-516 SEDSKEEIKLES
+516 SEDSKEEIELES

-549 KKEKGKNESTE
+549 KKEKGKNVSDE
-560 SDVNHKDFIKDE
+560 SDVNHKDFVKDE

-578 SDKKWYSN
+578 SDKKWYNN
-586 PVVFSEDDDENFN
+586 PVVFSEDENENFN

-674 VEFGYP
+674 VDFAYP

-920 DGYRKDPRL
+920 DGCRKDPRL

>member
-181 EEIFAILKEDESV
+181 DEIFAILKEDESV

-215 YIDEDQLTNE
+215 YIDEDQLANG
-225 NAAKEREEESEVN
+225 NATKEREEESEVN

-260 DNVDI
+260 NNVDI
-265 QNKTSEPETTDS
+265 QNKTSES

-282 EPMAE
+282 EPMVE
-287 ENTIGE
+287 ENTISE
-293 ETSTEEVTH
+293 ETSTEEATH

-332 NSESETTESEPVVE
+332 DSESETTESEPAVE

-361 EESHADFTVTNET
+361 EEPRADFTVTDET

-396 DSEPETT
+396 DSESKTT
-403 DSEPIAEESIVT
+403 ESEPVAEESIVT
-415 EETSTEDSGEITLEL
+415 EESSTENSGEITLEL

-449 TEESVSEETSTETVK
+449 TEESVSEETSTETVE

-572 AKKVSE
+572 ANKVSE

-641 IPVVDFESG
+641 IPVVDFDSG

>member
-83 ELCAASRKE
+83 EVCAASRKE

-160 DTYFEDLDRDEFEE
+160 DTYFEDLDRDESEE
-174 SVFRIEE
+174 SVFGIEE
-181 EEIFAILKEDESV
+181 DEIFAILKEDESV
-194 IVNFEDFLV
+194 TVNFEDFLV

-209 ITDSIT
+209 IT
-215 YIDEDQLTNE
+215 YIDEDQFANE
-225 NAAKEREEESEVN
+225 NAAKEREESEVN
-238 KETTDETSE
+238 EETTDETSE
-247 PDVENTESAESSD
+247 PDVENTESAESFD
-260 DNVDI
+260 ENADI
-265 QNKTSEPETTDS
+265 QNKTSEPETL
-277 ETTES
+277 ES

-287 ENTIGE
+287 ENAISE
-293 ETSTEEVTH
+293 ETSTEEVTR
-302 ETEQNAETEITI
+302 ETEQNT
-314 SDIQNDDEFGGS
+314 
-326 SEEVTI
+326 
-332 NSESETTESEPVVE
+332 
-346 ENSVTEEVTLEAEQN
+346 
-361 EESHADFTVTNET
+361 ET

-396 DSEPETT
+396 NSEPETAE
-403 DSEPIAEESIVT
+403 SEPVAEEKSVTEEVTLEAEQKEESHADFIATDETEITTSDIQNDDEFGGSSEEVTINSEPETAESEPVAEEKSVT

-436 SSFFDNLFGRNKK
+436 SNFFDNLFGRNKK
-449 TEESVSEETSTETVK
+449 TEESVTEETSTEAVE

-497 TGENKIVS
+497 TGENKLVS

-549 KKEKGKNESTE
+549 KKEKGKNVSDE
-560 SDVNHKDFIKDE
+560 SDVNHKDFVKDE

-578 SDKKWYSN
+578 SDKKWYNN
-586 PVVFSEDDDENFN
+586 PVVFSEDENENFN

>member
-83 ELCAASRKE
+83 ELCTASRKE

-181 EEIFAILKEDESV
+181 DEIFAILKEDESV

-215 YIDEDQLTNE
+215 YIDEDQLVNE

-238 KETTDETSE
+238 KETTDETSGT
-247 PDVENTESAESSD
+247 DVENTESAESSD

-265 QNKTSEPETTDS
+265 QNKTSEPETI
-277 ETTES
+277 ES

-302 ETEQNAETEITI
+302 ETEQNAETEITT

-332 NSESETTESEPVVE
+332 DSESETTESEPVAE
-346 ENSVTEEVTLEAEQN
+346 ESIVTEEVTLEAEQN
-361 EESHADFTVTNET
+361 EESHADFTVTDET

-396 DSEPETT
+396 DSESETT
-403 DSEPIAEESIVT
+403 ESEPVAEESIVT
-415 EETSTEDSGEITLEL
+415 EESSTEDSREITLEL

-449 TEESVSEETSTETVK
+449 TEESVSEETSTKTVK

-516 SEDSKEEIKLES
+516 SEDSKEEIELES

-572 AKKVSE
+572 TKKVSE

-599 ELMDEVDLINE
+599 ELMDEIDLINE

>member
-83 ELCAASRKE
+83 EVCAASRKE

-181 EEIFAILKEDESV
+181 DEIFAILKEDESV
-194 IVNFEDFLV
+194 IANFEDFLV

-215 YIDEDQLTNE
+215 YIDEDQLANG
-225 NAAKEREEESEVN
+225 NAAKEKEESEVN
-238 KETTDETSE
+238 KETTDETYE

-265 QNKTSEPETTDS
+265 QNKTSEPETT
-277 ETTES
+277 ES

-293 ETSTEEVTH
+293 ETSTEEVTR
-302 ETEQNAETEITI
+302 ETEQNTETEITI
-314 SDIQNDDEFGGS
+314 SDIQNNNEFSGSSEEVTIESEPETTESEPVVEEKSVTEEVTLEVEQKEESHADFTVTDETEITTSDIKNDDEFGGS

-332 NSESETTESEPVVE
+332 NSEPETTESEPV
-346 ENSVTEEVTLEAEQN
+346 T
-361 EESHADFTVTNET
+361 
-374 EITTSDI
+374 
-381 QNDDE
+381 
-386 FGGSSEEVTI
+386 
-396 DSEPETT
+396 
-403 DSEPIAEESIVT
+403 EESIVT

-436 SSFFDNLFGRNKK
+436 SNFFDNLFGRNKK
-449 TEESVSEETSTETVK
+449 TEESVSEETSTETVE

-516 SEDSKEEIKLES
+516 SEDSKEEIELES

-549 KKEKGKNESTE
+549 KKEKGKNVSTE

-586 PVVFSEDDDENFN
+586 PVVFSEDEDENFN

>member
-174 SVFRIEE
+174 SVFRVEE
-181 EEIFAILKEDESV
+181 DEIFAILKEDESV

-215 YIDEDQLTNE
+215 YIDEDQLVNE

-238 KETTDETSE
+238 KETTDETSGT
-247 PDVENTESAESSD
+247 DVENTESAESSD

-265 QNKTSEPETTDS
+265 QNKTSEP

-302 ETEQNAETEITI
+302 ETEQNAETEITT

-332 NSESETTESEPVVE
+332 DSESETTESEPVAE
-346 ENSVTEEVTLEAEQN
+346 ESIVTEEVTLEAEQN
-361 EESHADFTVTNET
+361 EESHSDFTVTDET

-396 DSEPETT
+396 DSESETT
-403 DSEPIAEESIVT
+403 ESEPVAEESIVT
-415 EETSTEDSGEITLEL
+415 EESSTEDSGEITLEL

-479 NENGDENP
+479 NENDDENP

>member
-181 EEIFAILKEDESV
+181 DEIFAILKEDESV

-215 YIDEDQLTNE
+215 YIDEDQFANGNTT
-225 NAAKEREEESEVN
+225 KEREEESEVN
-238 KETTDETSE
+238 EETTDETSGT
-247 PDVENTESAESSD
+247 DVENTESAESSD

-265 QNKTSEPETTDS
+265 QNKTSEP

-302 ETEQNAETEITI
+302 ETEQNAETEITT

-332 NSESETTESEPVVE
+332 DSESETTESEPVAE
-346 ENSVTEEVTLEAEQN
+346 ESIVTEEVTLEAEQN
-361 EESHADFTVTNET
+361 EELHADFTVTDET

-396 DSEPETT
+396 DSESETT
-403 DSEPIAEESIVT
+403 ESEPVAEES
-415 EETSTEDSGEITLEL
+415 STEDSGEITLEL

-516 SEDSKEEIKLES
+516 SEDSKEEIELES

-578 SDKKWYSN
+578 FDKKWYSN

>member
-83 ELCAASRKE
+83 EVCAASRKE

-181 EEIFAILKEDESV
+181 DEIFAILKEDESV
-194 IVNFEDFLV
+194 IANFEDFLV

-215 YIDEDQLTNE
+215 YIDEDQLANG
-225 NAAKEREEESEVN
+225 NAAKEREESEVN

-265 QNKTSEPETTDS
+265 QNKTSEPETI
-277 ETTES
+277 ES

-302 ETEQNAETEITI
+302 ETEQNTETEITI

-332 NSESETTESEPVVE
+332 NSEPETTESEPVVE
-346 ENSVTEEVTLEAEQN
+346 EKSVTEEVTLEAEQK
-361 EESHADFTVTNET
+361 EESHADFTVTDET

-386 FGGSSEEVTI
+386 FDGSSEEVTI
-396 DSEPETT
+396 NSETETAESEPV
-403 DSEPIAEESIVT
+403 AEESIVT

-436 SSFFDNLFGRNKK
+436 SSFFDNLFGRNNK
-449 TEESVSEETSTETVK
+449 TEESVSEETSIETVE

-516 SEDSKEEIKLES
+516 SEDSKEEIELES

-542 ERDDDIS
+542 EIDDDIS
-549 KKEKGKNESTE
+549 KKEKGKNVSTE

-586 PVVFSEDDDENFN
+586 PVVFSEDEDENFN

>member
-1 MISPSEAEEGV
+1 
-12 VKHLISGAKK
+12 
-22 LGYKPFNNI
+22 
-31 TYVSENA
+31 
-38 NGEGKLTGV
+38 
-47 CPLCGERKTF
+47 
-57 ESLDEIDLVKEV
+57 
-69 ENPKTNKKYFVNSC
+69 
-83 ELCAASRKE
+83 
-92 SITSEPARPLNK
+92 
-104 LLYKRAVEILDKKF
+104 
-118 NSTLIPTKAN
+118 
-128 LFVDPNEFVTFK
+128 
-140 PNVENSKKYKIKL
+140 
-153 KVIMLYS
+153 MLYS
-160 DTYFEDLDRDEFEE
+160 DTFFEDLDRDESDERVFE
-174 SVFRIEE
+174 IEE
-181 EEIFAILKEDESV
+181 DEIFAILKEDESV
-194 IVNFEDFLV
+194 TVKFEDFLV

-209 ITDSIT
+209 IE
-215 YIDEDQLTNE
+215 YIDEQQLADENTTNE
-225 NAAKEREEESEVN
+225 TEVESEVN
-238 KETTDETSE
+238 EETTDETSE
-247 PDVENTESAESSD
+247 PDVENTDSVESSD
-260 DNVDI
+260 ENVDI
-265 QNKTSEPETTDS
+265 QNEASEPEPNDS
-277 ETTES
+277 E
-282 EPMAE
+282 PVA
-287 ENTIGE
+287 E
-293 ETSTEEVTH
+293 ETSTEEVTL
-302 ETEQNAETEITI
+302 EAEQNTETDETEITT
-314 SDIQNDDEFGGS
+314 SDIQNDDEFDGS

-332 NSESETTESEPVVE
+332 DSEPESTDSVPVTEENTEVVE
-346 ENSVTEEVTLEAEQN
+346 TSTEEVTLEAEQN
-361 EESHADFTVTNET
+361 EEPRVDFTVTDET

-396 DSEPETT
+396 DSEPEST
-403 DSEPIAEESIVT
+403 DSVPVAEEAST
-415 EETSTEDSGEITLEL
+415 EEDNGEITLEL

-436 SSFFDNLFGRNKK
+436 PSFFDNLFGRNKK
-449 TEESVSEETSTETVK
+449 TEEPVAEKTSTESVETSTEDD
-464 TSTKEDNGEI
+464 SGEI

-516 SEDSKEEIKLES
+516 SEDSKDEIELES

-542 ERDDDIS
+542 ERDIDTS
-549 KKEKGKNESTE
+549 KKEKEENISTE
-560 SDVNHKDFIKDE
+560 SDVNHKDFVKDE

-578 SDKKWYSN
+578 SDKKWYNN
-586 PVVFSEDDDENFN
+586 PVVFSEDENENFN

-674 VEFGYP
+674 VEFAYP

-1025 SKLDDKTKNVMSIL
+1025 SKLDDKTKNMMSIL
-1039 ALQKMLNK
+1039 AIQKMLNK

>member
-181 EEIFAILKEDESV
+181 DEIFAILKEDESV

-215 YIDEDQLTNE
+215 YIDEDQLANG
-225 NAAKEREEESEVN
+225 NATKEREEESEVN
-238 KETTDETSE
+238 EETTDETSGT
-247 PDVENTESAESSD
+247 DVENTESAESSD

-265 QNKTSEPETTDS
+265 QNKTSEPETT
-277 ETTES
+277 ES

-287 ENTIGE
+287 ENTISE

-332 NSESETTESEPVVE
+332 NSESETTESEPAVE

-361 EESHADFTVTNET
+361 EESHADFTVTDET

-396 DSEPETT
+396 DSESKTT
-403 DSEPIAEESIVT
+403 ESEPVAEESIVT
-415 EETSTEDSGEITLEL
+415 EENSTEDSGEITLEL

-516 SEDSKEEIKLES
+516 SEDLKEEIELES

-549 KKEKGKNESTE
+549 KKEKGKNVSTE

-586 PVVFSEDDDENFN
+586 PVVFSEDEDENFN